1 MDKFPARRQNNPP
14 WSSKNRQG
22 GGQAPKLST
31 ATISTRLGASF
42 TPGLHTVSVQDRASM
57 MGVSGSINQST
68 RRTVTSFN
76 RKANKASTASEAD
89 KLFKL
94 NMVEKSAEQ
103 VLSEKLKDIVY
114 DSNACRDM
122 SPDVA
127 SAIVDSI
134 RHFSLHQYKLVC
146 VVSLGSLKE
155 KPGVQFGSRCL
166 WNKDTDNFVSVKYSN
181 GSVYAVAMIFGLFF
195 E

>member
-1 MDKFPARRQNNPP
+1 MGISGSVSQSARRTGTN
-14 WSSKNRQG
+14 
-22 GGQAPKLST
+22 
-31 ATISTRLGASF
+31 F
-42 TPGLHTVSVQDRASM
+42 Y
-57 MGVSGSINQST
+57 
-68 RRTVTSFN
+68 
-76 RKANKASTASEAD
+76 RKASKGAASEAD

-94 NMVEKSAEQ
+94 TMVEKSAEQ
-103 VLSEKLKDIVY
+103 VLSEKLKDVVY

-122 SPDVA
+122 SSEVA
-127 SAIVDSI
+127 SAILDKI
-134 RHFSLHQYKLVC
+134 RHFSLNQYKLVC

-181 GSVYAVAMIFGLFF
+181 GSVYAVALIFGLFF